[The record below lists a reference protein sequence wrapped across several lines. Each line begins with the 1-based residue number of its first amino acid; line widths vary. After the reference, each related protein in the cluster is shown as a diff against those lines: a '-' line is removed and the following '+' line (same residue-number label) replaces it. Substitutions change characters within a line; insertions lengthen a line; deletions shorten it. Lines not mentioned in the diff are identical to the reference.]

1 MPPPAPFYWEE
12 PPEVAAQHPWWDKA
26 LQNARFYGGKLVEG
40 GEAVGEVV
48 AGFLGLTDSKF
59 QYVVDAIEHEVRQC
73 CSHMIVK
80 LIVSTYK

>member
-73 CSHMIVK
+73 
-80 LIVSTYK
+80 